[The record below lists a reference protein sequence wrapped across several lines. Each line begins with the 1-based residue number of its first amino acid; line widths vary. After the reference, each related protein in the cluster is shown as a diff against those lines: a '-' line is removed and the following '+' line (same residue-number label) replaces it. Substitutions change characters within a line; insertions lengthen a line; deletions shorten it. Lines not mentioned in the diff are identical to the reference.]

1 MNSGLRDRDTLGI
14 WERLRHHK
22 VAEWTLAYAAVAYT
36 LLHVVDMVS
45 GALDWPRAVMRITTL
60 VLMLGLPVASTVAW
74 IHGHKAQHR
83 VTGFELLVLSALLGV
98 GGTAVW
104 WWGYWSA
111 AERTAAAQV
120 ARVDTQ
126 PTAAVEI
133 NSIAVLPFVNMSS
146 DPEQEYFSD
155 GISEQILDALASV
168 PDLRVIAR
176 TSSYAFKGTKTDVAT
191 IAAKLQVAY
200 VLEGSVRKSGQR
212 VRVTTQLIRAA
223 DSSHVWS
230 ETFDRQIGDIFAI
243 QDEIAQAVVKRMEL
257 KIRGGKVR
265 PRGTTANAEAYALFL
280 QSRYLLDQR
289 GAQSM
294 QQAYERIRHVIE
306 LDPRYADAWALL
318 GSIQFTRADYALTD
332 AAPAFAE
339 AREAA
344 RKALAIDPDNV
355 EGLLIAAQFAGSQ
368 DWQWA
373 QANDYLRR
381 AMQMEPGNGRVLSV
395 AGSNALY
402 QGHVEE
408 AIRLYQ
414 QSLLVDPMRPAVHR
428 TIAVALLAAGRPQEA
443 ETAMHTALRLN
454 PEQISGMYWL
464 GRAQLATGQL
474 DAALVTMQQEKT
486 PVYRYTGLAL
496 VYHALGRKPE
506 SDRALQELLHATTP
520 DAIAYQIAE
529 VHAYRGEL
537 DEAFRWLERALVAN
551 DAGIKFVKAD
561 VRMAGLRTDPR
572 YDELLKRMN
581 LSE

>member
-1 MNSGLRDRDTLGI
+1 MNSGSQDEDTQSI
-14 WERLRHHK
+14 WRRLRHHK
-22 VAEWTLAYAAVAYT
+22 VAEWTLAYAAAAYT
-36 LLHVVDMVS
+36 LLHVVEMAS
-45 GALDWPRAVMRITTL
+45 GALDWPRVVMRITTL

-74 IHGHKAQHR
+74 FHGYKAQHR
-83 VTGFELLVLSALLGV
+83 VSGLELMVLSALLGL

-104 WWGYWSA
+104 LWGYRST
-111 AERTAAAQV
+111 AERTVA
-120 ARVDTQ
+120 ARVDAEPPAT
-126 PTAAVEI
+126 VEMK
-133 NSIAVLPFVNMSS
+133 SIAVLPFVNMSS

-176 TSSYAFKGTKTDVAT
+176 TSSFAFKGTNADVAT

-212 VRVTTQLIRAA
+212 VRVTTQLIRAT

-243 QDEIAQAVVKRMEL
+243 QDEIARTVVKRLEL
-257 KIRGGKVR
+257 RTRDGKVR
-265 PRGTTANAEAYALFL
+265 SRGTTSNTEAYALFL

-289 GAQSM
+289 GAESM
-294 QQAYERIRHVIE
+294 QQAYDRIRHVVE
-306 LDPRYADAWALL
+306 LDSGYADAWALL

-332 AAPAFAE
+332 AATAFAE
-339 AREAA
+339 ARAA
-344 RKALAIDPDNV
+344 TQKALSIDPDNV
-355 EGLLIAAQFAGSQ
+355 EGLLIAAQFAGSH

-381 AMQMEPGNGRVLSV
+381 AMQMEPGNARVLSV
-395 AGSNALY
+395 AGSNSLY
-402 QGHVEE
+402 QGHLDE

-428 TIAVALLAAGRPQEA
+428 TIAVALLAAGRPHEA
-443 ETAMHTALRLN
+443 ESAMHTALRLN

-474 DAALVTMQQEKT
+474 DAALETMRQEKT
-486 PVYRYTGLAL
+486 PVYRNTGLAL
-496 VYHALGRKPE
+496 VYHALGRKQE
-506 SDRALQELLHATTP
+506 SDAALQALLHTTTQGS
-520 DAIAYQIAE
+520 IGYQFAE

-537 DEAFRWLERALVAN
+537 DEAFRWLDRALDAN

-561 VRMAGLRTDPR
+561 VRMAGIRADPR